1 MKKITLQTQAKPNV
15 RARLL
20 DAADR
25 LFYTEGIHA
34 VGIDRVL
41 EEASAAKASLYSH
54 FGCKD
59 DLIAAY
65 LQRRIELARD
75 SIEQYVEQ
83 FPLPQRIL
91 RVFECAISW
100 SEQQQFRG
108 CPIQLL
114 NSEFA
119 CEQHPA
125 RQLAASQRAWMLRQF
140 VQWCEYASVCSSH
153 QTASTLLMLFDG
165 ALMASALD
173 GSVRLHEAMQS
184 AAQLLKANGASDLST
199 GWLSQA
205 QSQSN
210 AEGKQHEQSSDV
222 TATGGL

>member
-1 MKKITLQTQAKPNV
+1 MKKMTSETQAKPNV

-41 EEASAAKASLYSH
+41 DEARAAKASLYSH

-65 LQRRIELARD
+65 LQRRIELARE
-75 SIEQYVEQ
+75 SIEQYVGQ

-91 RVFECAISW
+91 RVFECAVMW
-100 SEQQQFRG
+100 SEQEQFRG

-114 NSEFA
+114 TSEFA

-125 RQLAASQRAWMLRQF
+125 RQLASGQRAWMLQQF
-140 VQWCEYASVCSSH
+140 VQWCEYASVNNPQ
-153 QTASTLLMLFDG
+153 QTASALLMLFDG
-165 ALMASALD
+165 ALMAAALEGSA
-173 GSVRLHEAMQS
+173 RLLEAMRS
-184 AAQLLKANGASDLST
+184 AAQLLKANGASEMST
-199 GWLSQA
+199 SWLEQA
-205 QSQSN
+205 QSQS
-210 AEGKQHEQSSDV
+210 
-222 TATGGL
+222 

>member
-1 MKKITLQTQAKPNV
+1 MKKITPETQAKPNV

-41 EEASAAKASLYSH
+41 DEARAAKASLYSH

-140 VQWCEYASVCSSH
+140 VQWCEYASADTPH
-153 QTASTLLMLFDG
+153 QLAATLLMLFDG
-165 ALMASALD
+165 ALMAAALD
-173 GSVRLHEAMQS
+173 GSVRLHEAMHS

-199 GWLSQA
+199 GWLGQT

-210 AEGKQHEQSSDV
+210 AEGKPHEQSSDV

>member
-1 MKKITLQTQAKPNV
+1 MKKITSETPVKPNV

-41 EEASAAKASLYSH
+41 EEANAAKASLYSH

-65 LQRRIELARD
+65 LQRRIELARS
-75 SIEQYVEQ
+75 SIEQYVGQ
-83 FPLPQRIL
+83 FPPPQRIL
-91 RVFECAISW
+91 RVFECAIVW
-100 SEQQQFRG
+100 SEEEQFRG

-125 RQLAASQRAWMLRQF
+125 RQLASGQRTWMLQQF
-140 VQWCEYASVCSSH
+140 VQWCEYAAVHSSA
-153 QTASTLLMLFDG
+153 QTASALLMLFDG
-165 ALMASALD
+165 ALMAAALE
-173 GSVRLHEAMQS
+173 GSVRLREAMYS
-184 AAQLLKANGASDLST
+184 AAQLLKANGATELT
-199 GWLSQA
+199 MGWLEQA
-205 QSQSN
+205 QCQFD
-210 AEGKQHEQSSDV
+210 AKGKQHEQTSDA
-222 TATGGL
+222 TAAGGL

>member
-1 MKKITLQTQAKPNV
+1 MKKITPETQTKPNV

-25 LFYTEGIHA
+25 LFYNEGIHA

-41 EEASAAKASLYSH
+41 DEARAAKASLYSH

-75 SIEQYVEQ
+75 SIGQYVEQ
-83 FPLPQRIL
+83 FPSPQRIL
-91 RVFECAISW
+91 RVFECAIIW
-100 SEQQQFRG
+100 SEQAQFRG

-125 RQLAASQRAWMLRQF
+125 RQLASGQRAWMLQQF
-140 VQWCEYASVCSSH
+140 EQWCEYASVDNPH
-153 QTASTLLMLFDG
+153 QTASALLMLFDG
-165 ALMASALD
+165 ALMAAALE
-173 GSVRLHEAMQS
+173 GSVRLREAMCC
-184 AAQLLKANGASDLST
+184 AAQLLTANSASETST
-199 GWLSQA
+199 SWLDQA
-205 QSQSN
+205 QSQSQVK
-210 AEGKQHEQSSDV
+210 GKQHEQS
-222 TATGGL
+222 